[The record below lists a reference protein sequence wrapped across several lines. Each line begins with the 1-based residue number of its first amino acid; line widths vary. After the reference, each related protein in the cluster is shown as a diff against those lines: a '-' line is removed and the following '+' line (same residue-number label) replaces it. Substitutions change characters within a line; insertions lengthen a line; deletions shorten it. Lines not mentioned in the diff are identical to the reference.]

1 MPSIAPTPPP
11 PPEPSTSVNA
21 PQPDSGDFQGA
32 HHRPEIEGFLG
43 DMSAAE
49 FRRLAH
55 LTVDQIADYLE
66 TMPSLSPLSRV
77 EPGQLAAALPPE
89 APTQAESMEEIL
101 ADVDRMLLPGI
112 THWAHPRFFAYFT
125 SSGSAAGILG
135 EMVTAGINVN
145 AMLWRTS
152 PAATELEWVVCRWL
166 ARLMGLPDSFDGH
179 INDTASSSTL
189 IALAAA
195 REHLGWDVRQHGLA
209 GRPDLPGLRIYA
221 SEQAHSSVEK
231 AVITLGLGRDG
242 YRAIPVDSEFRM
254 DVSALRSR
262 VDEDRDRGL
271 LPVAVVAT
279 VGTTASTSIDPVDA
293 IAEVCR
299 ERRLWLHVDAAHG
312 GAMAIVPEWRGV
324 LAGAERADS
333 LVVNPHKWLFTPLD
347 CSVLYTQRPEVLKRA
362 FSVVPEYLTTPET
375 GRDSGFGA
383 RNLMDFGVSLGR
395 RMRAL
400 KLWFVLRYYG
410 SEGLAVRIR
419 QHVRMAGWL
428 RDQLE
433 AAPGWE
439 LCAPLTMATVC
450 FRHRPDGVL
459 EESNLEAHNRALMT
473 AVNES
478 GAAFI
483 SHAMLGGRCV
493 LRASIG
499 SVRTTPE
506 DIDQLWQTLRSAVK
520 S

>member
-1 MPSIAPTPPP
+1 VS
-11 PPEPSTSVNA
+11 A
-21 PQPDSGDFQGA
+21 PQPDPADFLGA
-32 HHRPEIEGFLG
+32 TPGPEIEGFLG
-43 DMSAAE
+43 EMSAAE
-49 FRRLAH
+49 FRRMAH

-66 TMPSLSPLSRV
+66 AVPSLSPLSQV
-77 EPGQLAAALPPE
+77 EPGQLAAALPPQ
-89 APTQAESMEEIL
+89 APAQGEPMAEIL
-101 ADVDRMLLPGI
+101 ADVDRLLLPGI

-135 EMVTAGINVN
+135 EMLTAGINVN

-189 IALAAA
+189 VALAAA
-195 REHLGWDVRQHGLA
+195 REHLGRDVRQQGLA
-209 GRPDLPGLRIYA
+209 GRSELPGLRVYA

-242 YRAIPVDSEFRM
+242 YRAVPVDSAFRM
-254 DVSALRSR
+254 DVSALRR
-262 VDEDRDRGL
+262 CVDEDLDRGL

-279 VGTTASTSIDPVDA
+279 IGTTASTSIDPVEP
-293 IAEVCR
+293 IAELCR
-299 ERRLWLHVDAAHG
+299 EHRLWLHVDAAHG

-324 LAGAERADS
+324 LAGTERADS

-347 CSVLYTQRPEVLKRA
+347 CSVLYTQRPDVLKRA
-362 FSVVPEYLTTPET
+362 FSVVPEYLTTPEA
-375 GRDSGFGA
+375 GRESGLGA
-383 RNLMDFGVSLGR
+383 RNLMDYGVSLGR

-410 SEGLAVRIR
+410 SEGLAVRVR
-419 QHVRMAGWL
+419 QHVQMAGWL
-428 RDQLE
+428 RDQIE
-433 AAPGWE
+433 SASDWE

-450 FRHRPDGVL
+450 FRHRPDGVDD
-459 EESNLEAHNRALMT
+459 ESSLEAHNRALMA

-483 SHAMLGGRCV
+483 SHAVLGGHFV

-499 SVRTTPE
+499 SIRTTPE
-506 DIDQLWQTLRSAVK
+506 DVGQLWQALRLAVR
-520 S
+520 SLQAQSNVAADEAL